1 MMLYLLWQRY
11 RVDRTMWVHPMNNI
25 RGEKGE
31 FVLHYYDLQ
40 QYEDRFFAMY
50 RMSVNKFDELLGL
63 VSLFI
68 EKQPNNYREA
78 VSPKERLVVALM

>member
-11 RVDRTMWVHPMNNI
+11 RVDRTMWVHPLNNM

-31 FVLHYYDLQ
+31 FVIHYYNLR
-40 QYEDRFFAMY
+40 QYEDKFFAMY

-63 VSLFI
+63 VSPFI

-78 VSPKERLVVALM
+78 VSPEERLVVALT